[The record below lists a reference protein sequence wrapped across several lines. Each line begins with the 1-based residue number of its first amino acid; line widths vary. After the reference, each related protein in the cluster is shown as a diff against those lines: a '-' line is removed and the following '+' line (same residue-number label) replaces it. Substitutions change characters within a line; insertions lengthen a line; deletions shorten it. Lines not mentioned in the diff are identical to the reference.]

1 MINNYRDLSLEKYLE
16 IQDIEWLEMD
26 EIDIQ
31 TTLISILADM
41 DFEDVLDL
49 PIPQYKK
56 MAEQLEFLKVSPN
69 VKPKRI
75 DNVVING
82 KEFMVIKKVEDMTA
96 GQYIDFQHY
105 FKDKDFKMLPYIL
118 SCFIIPKGEKYGDSE
133 TIEYMKQLSVEEAL
147 MIANFFMKQ
156 SRSLIKG
163 MLLSLEWM
171 IRKRIWKEKD
181 ETVKMKMKEAKKMVH
196 SLKDLVTDGDG
207 FQVLIQS
214 LKR

>member
-1 MINNYRDLSLEKYLE
+1 MINNYKDLTLEKYLD
-16 IQDIEWLEMD
+16 IQDIDWVGME

-31 TTLISILADM
+31 TTIISILTDM

-49 PIPQYKK
+49 PIPKYREL
-56 MAEQLEFLKVSPN
+56 AGQLEFLKNPPL
-69 VKPKRI
+69 VKAKRVDRVII
-75 DNVVING
+75 DG

-105 FKDKDFKMLPYIL
+105 FKEKDVRMLPYIL
-118 SCFIIPKGEKYGDSE
+118 SCFIIPKGEKYGDSD

-147 MIANFFMKQ
+147 TIANFFMKQ

-171 IRKRIWKEKD
+171 IKKRIRKEKD
-181 ETVKMKMKEAKKMVH
+181 ETVKEKMKEAKKMVH
-196 SLKDLVTDGDG
+196 SLKDLVTSGDG
-207 FQVLIQS
+207 FHLLIQS
-214 LKR
+214 LKQ

>member
-26 EIDIQ
+26 EIDVQ

-56 MAEQLEFLKVSPN
+56 LAEQLEFLKVSPN

-118 SCFIIPKGEKYGDSE
+118 SCFIIPKGEKYGDSDN
-133 TIEYMKQLSVEEAL
+133 IEYMKQLSVEEAL
-147 MIANFFMKQ
+147 MIANFCF
-156 SRSLIKG
+156 IPC
-163 MLLSLEWM
+163 EY
-171 IRKRIWKEKD
+171 D
-181 ETVKMKMKEAKKMVH
+181 
-196 SLKDLVTDGDG
+196 
-207 FQVLIQS
+207 
-214 LKR
+214 